1 MNFYTYKIT
10 RDYGFAPNPFFGI
23 CTLAT
28 CKPDIRKKAQIG
40 DWIFGTGS
48 SELNNPYTLIFAMKV
63 SNIITFNEY
72 WFDPIY
78 NRKKPNMNYSLVQ
91 MYGDN
96 IYHKSESG
104 DWNQA
109 NSHHS
114 NEDGSLNKKNL
125 KTDTTKTENVLIS
138 NQFYYFGRECITIP
152 EELKHDLYNLG
163 RNYKEIKNHEAA
175 NTMIK
180 YLENKFVLGYQAKPI
195 LFDKFKRHLDG

>member
-28 CKPDIRKKAQIG
+28 CKPDIRKKAQVG

-48 SELNNPYTLIFAMKV
+48 SELKNPNTLIFAMKV
-63 SNIITFNEY
+63 SKVITFNEY
-72 WFDPIY
+72 WNDPQY
-78 NRKKPNMNYSLVQ
+78 SRKRPNMNYSLVH

-96 IYHKSESG
+96 IYNKNENNVWS
-104 DWNQA
+104 QA

-114 NEDGSLNKKNL
+114 NEDGTLNIKNL
-125 KTDTTKTENVLIS
+125 KTDTTKTENVLIADTY
-138 NQFYYFGRECITIP
+138 YYFGQEYIEIP
-152 EELKHDLYNLG
+152 KSMQDEIYNLG
-163 RNYKEIKNHEAA
+163 RNYKEVRDKEIAKEFINYLEENHEQ
-175 NTMIK
+175 
-180 YLENKFVLGYQAKPI
+180 GYQAKPI